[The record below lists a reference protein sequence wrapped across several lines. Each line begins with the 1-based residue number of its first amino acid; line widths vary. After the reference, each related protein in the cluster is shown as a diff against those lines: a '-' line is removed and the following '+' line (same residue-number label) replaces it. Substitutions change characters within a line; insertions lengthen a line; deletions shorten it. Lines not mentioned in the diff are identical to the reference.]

1 MMKILDGE
9 KVRDFIA
16 SKIKK
21 ELIKQG
27 IKPKLVILRV
37 GTDERSSVYV
47 KQKKIFGER
56 LGFEVEYI
64 QLDNPKGDIE
74 VFENDIISRIES
86 FNSDRSVNGII
97 VQMPLPGNVN
107 SVKIIEAISP
117 EKDVDG
123 LNSKNLKFLIE
134 GLVSQNKGFVP
145 ATTKGIISLLDYYK
159 ISIEGKKVVMIGR
172 SLLVGRP
179 TALALLN
186 RHATVTICHTKTK
199 NLKKEAK
206 SADIIVVAIGEP
218 NFINKG
224 FVKKGQVIIDVGIT
238 KIGDNLFGDV
248 DFKKVSG
255 VVKAIS
261 PVPGGVGPMTVVSL
275 FDNLLIAYKR
285 QNKNML

>member
-1 MMKILDGE
+1 MKGC
-9 KVRDFIA
+9 V
-16 SKIKK
+16 
-21 ELIKQG
+21 
-27 IKPKLVILRV
+27 
-37 GTDERSSVYV
+37 
-47 KQKKIFGER
+47 
-56 LGFEVEYI
+56 
-64 QLDNPKGDIE
+64 
-74 VFENDIISRIES
+74 
-86 FNSDRSVNGII
+86 I
-97 VQMPLPGNVN
+97 VQW
-107 SVKIIEAISP
+107 
-117 EKDVDG
+117 
-123 LNSKNLKFLIE
+123 KFE
-134 GLVSQNKGFVP
+134 
-145 ATTKGIISLLDYYK
+145 
-159 ISIEGKKVVMIGR
+159 E
-172 SLLVGRP
+172 
-179 TALALLN
+179 
-186 RHATVTICHTKTK
+186 

>member
-1 MMKILDGE
+1 MKILDGE